1 MKTKRTAQSAFL
13 TLCVVIGLAVFFA
26 GLFLALLAT
35 ANPQTPLRVRTRNL
49 DAQVYAA
56 APVATPTATPC
67 ASVGSW
73 TEQAPYPISISGA
86 AGAAQG
92 GNIYTFGGLSAG
104 TPTTAAYKYTPAT
117 DTWIAIAPLPAA
129 RYWFTAVS
137 DGTYLYLL
145 GGVNQNGIPT
155 ATLWRYDPATNTYD
169 TSLPPYTI
177 PTYWHAAAYLN
188 GKIYR
193 IAGRGITGTDYHV
206 EVYTIATNS
215 WSIAGN
221 LPGADKMLMAATLG
235 GYVYAGGGDGR
246 PCYRYDP
253 MTDTWTFIA
262 SLPVIRSLA
271 ASDAYNGRWV
281 LAGGDVGFAIS
292 NSVIAYDPVTNTW
305 TSLPDMLQ
313 ANDQLVGATVGQAF
327 HVLGGSTDNEQFIQ
341 SPCATPSVTPT
352 PTATP
357 TCTPSR
363 AWVERAPYPIAVSG
377 NAVVSVGGAVYS
389 FGGIANNTAIANAYK
404 YTPAT
409 NSWTFIASLPSPR
422 GW

>member
-1 MKTKRTAQSAFL
+1 MKTKRTAQSAPARRSLSIQRRLTRRLVGEGGFL
-13 TLCVVIGLAVFFA
+13 NLSILTGLAVFFV
-26 GLFLALLAT
+26 GLLLAILVT
-35 ANPQTPLRVRTRNL
+35 ANPQTPLRMRTRNP
-49 DAQVYAA
+49 DAHVSTAV
-56 APVATPTATPC
+56 PVATPTATPC
-67 ASVGSW
+67 ASAGSW
-73 TEQAPYPISISGA
+73 TEEAPYPISISGA

-92 GNIYTFGGLSAG
+92 GNIYTFGGLFAG

-117 DTWIAIAPLPAA
+117 NSWSAIAPLPAA

-137 DGTYLYLL
+137 DGTYVYLL

-169 TSLPPYTI
+169 SSLPPYTI

-206 EVYTIATNS
+206 EVYTIATHS

-292 NSVIAYDPVTNTW
+292 
-305 TSLPDMLQ
+305 
-313 ANDQLVGATVGQAF
+313 
-327 HVLGGSTDNEQFIQ
+327 
-341 SPCATPSVTPT
+341 
-352 PTATP
+352 
-357 TCTPSR
+357 
-363 AWVERAPYPIAVSG
+363 
-377 NAVVSVGGAVYS
+377 
-389 FGGIANNTAIANAYK
+389 K
-404 YTPAT
+404 
-409 NSWTFIASLPSPR
+409 
-422 GW
+422 